1 MWLYLYGAIS
11 NLPVRL
17 STLSWVISPNID
29 VQYRPRSLITRCPA
43 AHQPPNLLK
52 INGFLIYQELAS
64 VLLSHFIENLQH
76 PERKLY
82 LDVFDLEI
90 LSCRTNWNDG

>member
-1 MWLYLYGAIS
+1 M
-11 NLPVRL
+11 
-17 STLSWVISPNID
+17 
-29 VQYRPRSLITRCPA
+29 
-43 AHQPPNLLK
+43 
-52 INGFLIYQELAS
+52 YQELAS